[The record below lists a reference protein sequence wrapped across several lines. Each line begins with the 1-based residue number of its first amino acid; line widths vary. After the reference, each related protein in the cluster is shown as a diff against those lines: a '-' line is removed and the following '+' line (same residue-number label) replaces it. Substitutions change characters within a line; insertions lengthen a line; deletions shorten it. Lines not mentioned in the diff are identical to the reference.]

1 MAQLMSTRR
10 IAYWWFRFVFSGRFV
25 ETFLV
30 GRRAPLTNMCKPE
43 AVEPQHEPRLPAA
56 DEAARVAAE

>member
-30 GRRAPLTNMCKPE
+30 GRRATLTNMRKPE
-43 AVEPQHEPRLPAA
+43 AVKPQREPQLPAA
-56 DEAARVAAE
+56 DDAAPVAAD

>member
-10 IAYWWFRFVFSGRFV
+10 IAYWWFRFVFSGRFI

-30 GRRAPLTNMCKPE
+30 GRRRPLAGARRPE
-43 AVEPQHEPRLPAA
+43 AVTPQQEARLPVA